1 MSPITAREALITLKA
16 SGMRVI
22 MATGDG
28 LLTAKSVAA
37 KLGIDEVYG
46 EVKPADKLALVDK
59 LQREGRIVAMAGTV
73 STMPPH

>member
-1 MSPITAREALITLKA
+1 MPCSVSDPIKESTAEALTTLKA

-37 KLGIDEVYG
+37 KL
-46 EVKPADKLALVDK
+46 K
-59 LQREGRIVAMAGTV
+59 
-73 STMPPH
+73 SN